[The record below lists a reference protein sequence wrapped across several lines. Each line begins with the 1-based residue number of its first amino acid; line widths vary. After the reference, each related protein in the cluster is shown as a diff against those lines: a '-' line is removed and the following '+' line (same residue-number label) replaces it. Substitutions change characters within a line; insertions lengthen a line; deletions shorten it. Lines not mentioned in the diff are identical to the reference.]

1 MDSKNVQYID
11 SKRIINKYELTP
23 LIESGDILDN
33 FYRETLKDFTPD
45 APTLASDEQRKN
57 TDSISKLNV
66 RQFGRRAPKEAFAP
80 DLFLGDTTKDN
91 RSIHNGPMMGD
102 YQKQIWHRKDNFKK
116 SFKNDADNS
125 IPSEGISEGKMMK
138 NKISTY
144 KGFKERYK
152 NFEES
157 TDSWITGY
165 NMKAAKISKVNN
177 SEFDNTIADL
187 NDVADLKSRRD
198 YITALSNQ
206 ALPKGWDST
215 PDHKIKIARY
225 TKNLKS
231 KNLNDVNFMK
241 NREKQ
246 STDTKIIDRSDMEN
260 NLVTQLSTTIDGF
273 KNKKKETFKVGVS
286 NFKSSKISQ
295 FRNINKSKE
304 YLKNKELENTEM
316 SDKKSSFAEEISK
329 SYTTNTNVLDVRKI
343 ISDFS
348 GDRENYKDGK
358 NLSGKENFNTKSQS
372 QKELLTDILRKSII
386 SNNTNYL
393 DKGNNKTLSNNASRD
408 ASEDIQH
415 SKFIYNN
422 SEINKNILNKP
433 KEDFEVF
440 NYKTKKPELFSNYE
454 NDKSGVEKTL
464 SSTDKEKMLE
474 QRSLGNQ
481 QSEIQKAENFENDTD
496 FSKSGEVNM
505 AAGTV
510 GNMGSKYMFKD
521 KEYEDSISEHNNVND
536 RSISIKRSIY

>member
-1 MDSKNVQYID
+1 MTYRNVQYID
-11 SKRIINKYELTP
+11 SKRIANKYELTP

-33 FYRETLKDFTPD
+33 FYRNTLKNFEPD
-45 APTLASDEQRKN
+45 KPTLASDEKRKN

-66 RQFGRRAPKEAFAP
+66 RQFGRRAPKEAYAP
-80 DLFLGDTTKDN
+80 DLFLGDTSKDN
-91 RSIHNGPMMGD
+91 RSIHNGPIMGD

-152 NFEES
+152 NFDES
-157 TDSWITGY
+157 TDSWVTGF
-165 NMKAAKISKVNN
+165 NMKPSHVSKVEN

-198 YITALSNQ
+198 YVTTLSNQ
-206 ALPKGWDST
+206 ALPKGWEST

-231 KNLNDVNFMK
+231 KNLNDVNFTK
-241 NREKQ
+241 NRCNQ
-246 STDTKIIDRSDMEN
+246 LTDTKVIDRSDMEN
-260 NLVTQLSTTIDGF
+260 NLVNQLSTTIEGF
-273 KNKKKETFKVGVS
+273 KNNKKETFKVGVS
-286 NFKSSKISQ
+286 KFKSSKISQ
-295 FRNINKSKE
+295 FRNVNRSKE

-316 SDKKSSFAEEISK
+316 SDKKSSFVEEVSK
-329 SYTTNTNVLDVRKI
+329 KYSTNTNLLDVRKI

-358 NLSGKENFNTKSQS
+358 NLSGKENFNTKSQN
-372 QKELLTDILRKSII
+372 QKELLTDILRKSIT

-393 DKGNNKTLSNNASRD
+393 DKGNNKILSNNTTRD
-408 ASEDIQH
+408 TSDDVQQ
-415 SKFIYNN
+415 SKFIYTN
-422 SEINKNILNKP
+422 SEINTNILNKP

-440 NYKTKKPELFSNYE
+440 NYKTKQPELFSTYKI
-454 NDKSGVEKTL
+454 DVTGVEKTL
-464 SSTDKEKMLE
+464 SATDKEKLLE
-474 QRSLGNQ
+474 QRTLGNQ
-481 QSEIQKAENFENDTD
+481 QSEIQKAEDFENDTD
-496 FSKSGEVNM
+496 FSKSGEVSM

-521 KEYEDSISEHNNVND
+521 KEYEDSISESVNIND
-536 RSISIKRSIY
+536 KSISIKRSIY